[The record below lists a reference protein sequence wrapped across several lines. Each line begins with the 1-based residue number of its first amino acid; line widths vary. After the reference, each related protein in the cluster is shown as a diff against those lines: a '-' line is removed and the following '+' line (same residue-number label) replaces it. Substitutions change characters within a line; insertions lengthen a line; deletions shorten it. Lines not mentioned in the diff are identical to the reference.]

1 MFFIDEVAHYKE
13 YDKAGQPQNGIFAQ
27 MFEEEYQDII
37 ENMQHE
43 IGDGDYMKYL
53 EQIPASRTHAGY
65 FSIDKKGHIV
75 NQVAGDDKKSKTSN
89 DIDAYDLI
97 MKNKELLL
105 DRDPKKSPVRSIF
118 SHSALREGWDNPQCI
133 PNLHTE
139 TEQQ

>member
-1 MFFIDEVAHYKE
+1 
-13 YDKAGQPQNGIFAQ
+13 
-27 MFEEEYQDII
+27 
-37 ENMQHE
+37 
-43 IGDGDYMKYL
+43 MKYL

-105 DRDPKKSPVRSIF
+105 DRDPRSLRSDLFSPTLHSVKDGIIRMYSKSA
-118 SHSALREGWDNPQCI
+118 H
-133 PNLHTE
+133 
-139 TEQQ
+139 